1 MGKVNNMQTITF
13 TTDDKVSQLLQDI
26 ANENNKPTGEII
38 AESLRY
44 YAEMLQR
51 KKLSQQI
58 NYASHLVAKQS
69 LDINQSFQ
77 ESNLD
82 EH

>member
-44 YAEMLQR
+44 YAEMLQ
-51 KKLSQQI
+51 KKTKPTYQLRITLSR
-58 NYASHLVAKQS
+58 
-69 LDINQSFQ
+69 
-77 ESNLD
+77 
-82 EH
+82 

>member
-1 MGKVNNMQTITF
+1 MQTITF

-58 NYASHLVAKQS
+58 KYASHLVAKQS
-69 LDINQSFQ
+69 LGINQSLQ
-77 ESNLD
+77 ESNVDGL
-82 EH
+82 

>member
-1 MGKVNNMQTITF
+1 MQTITF
-13 TTDDKVSQLLQDI
+13 TTNDKVSQLLQDI

-44 YAEMLQR
+44 YADMLQR

-58 NYASHLVAKQS
+58 KYASNLVAKQS
-69 LDINQSFQ
+69 LDINQSLQ
-77 ESNLD
+77 ESNVDGL
-82 EH
+82 

>member
-1 MGKVNNMQTITF
+1 MQTITF
-13 TTDDKVSQLLQDI
+13 TTNDKVSQLLQDI

-58 NYASHLVAKQS
+58 KYASNLVAKQS
-69 LDINQSFQ
+69 LDINQSLQ
-77 ESNLD
+77 ESNVDGL
-82 EH
+82 

>member
-1 MGKVNNMQTITF
+1 MQTITF
-13 TTDDKVSQLLQDI
+13 TTDDKVSQLLLDI

-58 NYASHLVAKQS
+58 KYASNLVAKQS
-69 LDINQSFQ
+69 LDINHSLE
-77 ESNLD
+77 ESNVDGL
-82 EH
+82 